1 MEIFV
6 LMGYAFILFFLW
18 NSGIIPFTILV
29 CIFVFLWE
37 KFNET
42 IITVVVLSV
51 LVLLLKYVFQ
61 IFGYMLF
68 QGSKKDKTT
77 ETPNTIKEQE
87 LQNNLK
93 KVREWSRRN
102 KC

>member
-51 LVLLLKYVFQ
+51 LVYF
-61 IFGYMLF
+61 
-68 QGSKKDKTT
+68 
-77 ETPNTIKEQE
+77 
-87 LQNNLK
+87 
-93 KVREWSRRN
+93 
-102 KC
+102 